1 MRGYFFAI
9 NAEERQF
16 ESVHPI
22 ASSFPAKSLHTCVY
36 FCFFNPAVD
45 DCFFS
50 LVHKVEHGNKVLKI
64 LICASVYFLYT
75 SLWSSDTLL

>member
-22 ASSFPAKSLHTCVY
+22 ASSFPAKNLHTCVY
-36 FCFFNPAVD
+36 FCFLNPAVD
-45 DCFFS
+45 DWLFGFFS
-50 LVHKVEHGNKVLKI
+50 LVHKVEHGNKFLKI

-75 SLWSSDTLL
+75 SL